1 MRYLRCVKRLLLFI
15 AFMSSL
21 NLFAG
26 TITTSVLSLSA
37 FGNVYPFHSST
48 TLRYTVFG
56 TSLSANLTIT
66 ADSTFE
72 VSTTYGYGYGKSI
85 TLTPVSGFVDTVSIF
100 VRFSPSFIGSFSGN
114 IVNAS
119 VGSTTKN
126 VSVSGTCI
134 AWAIPTSPSN
144 YYSTATGRGATLKTN
159 LYTKILGHTAQTYG
173 SGSCSG
179 CVWSAFSS
187 TDKQLN
193 GKVWDIYSAR
203 FDTSSPYEYTLSTDQ
218 CGTYAVEGDCYN
230 REHTFPQSWF
240 ASGPPMQSDLF
251 HVFAS
256 DGKVNGER
264 SNYPFGNVTSVT
276 YTSRYGGKRG
286 TGTTNSGYT
295 GIVFE
300 PIDEYKGDIARA
312 QLYMATRYENVISG
326 WQSNGNANDVLAGN
340 SFPAYDSWY
349 IDLLISWHNLD
360 PVSDKEIKRNNA
372 IFALQGNR
380 NPFIDS
386 PHFVQRI
393 WGGNIPTEPTLSSSN
408 LTITNHSNTS
418 LTLSWKTGNGS
429 RRIVLV
435 KAGSAVNGFPTDTL
449 MYGANRNLSLAP
461 QIGTGNYIVYNGSG
475 SSVTLTNLTPN
486 TVYHYA
492 VIEYNGWYTT
502 TNYQSSGVL
511 TSNATSLPVNFKS
524 FSANLIDE
532 KNVVLNWQTASE
544 LNNQSFTIQR
554 SVDATNWKD
563 LASIKGAGTSNR
575 VQTYQWLDDIQPL
588 NTPVIFYRLK
598 QTDFDGSYT
607 YSEIKSVHLVT
618 LENKLEIK
626 PLSNPFNEHLH
637 ISIIGTYRQGFYT
650 IYTLTGSVYEK
661 NTIQAST
668 NQSNTFSIDTRLYP
682 AGMYILQ
689 LQLEGKQ
696 YTYRVVKE

>member
-1 MRYLRCVKRLLLFI
+1 VKRLLLI
-15 AFMSSL
+15 SVLLS
-21 NLFAG
+21 NLQLLAG
-26 TITTSVLSLSA
+26 TITTNVTALSS

-48 TLRYTVFG
+48 VLRYTVFG
-56 TSLSANLTIT
+56 TSLSANLVIT

-72 VSTTYGYGYGKSI
+72 VSTSYLHGYGKSV

-100 VRFSPSFIGSFSGN
+100 VRFSPSFTGSFSGN

-119 VGSTTKN
+119 VGSTTRN

-144 YYSTATGRGATLKTN
+144 YYATATGRGATLKTN
-159 LYTKILGHTAQTYG
+159 LYNKILGHTAQGYTPG
-173 SGSCSG
+173 
-179 CVWSAFSS
+179 VWNAFST

-203 FDTSSPYEYTLSTDQ
+203 LDTTSPYEYTLSTDQ

-240 ASGPPMQSDLF
+240 ASGSPMQSDLF

-264 SNYPFGNVTSVT
+264 SNYPFGNVTSVS
-276 YTSRYGGKRG
+276 YTSSYGGKRG
-286 TGTTNSGYT
+286 TGTTNSGYS

-312 QLYMATRYENVISG
+312 QLYMATRYENLISG

-372 IFALQGNR
+372 IFALQANR
-380 NPFIDS
+380 NPYIDS

-393 WGGNIPTEPTLSSSN
+393 WGGSIPNEPTVSASN
-408 LTITNHSNTS
+408 LSIANHSNTS

-435 KAGSAVNGFPTDTL
+435 KAGSAVSSFPLDTL
-449 MYGANRNLSLAP
+449 MYEANRNLTLAP
-461 QIGTGNYIVYNGSG
+461 QIGTGNYVVYNGSG
-475 SSVTLTNLTPN
+475 SSVTLTNLNPN
-486 TVYHYA
+486 TTYHYA
-492 VIEYNGWYTT
+492 IIEYNGWYTT
-502 TNYQSSGVL
+502 TNYQSSGFL
-511 TSNATSLPVNFKS
+511 TSSATSLPVSFKS
-524 FSANLIDE
+524 FAVEAIGEQNILLKWETAN
-532 KNVVLNWQTASE
+532 E
-544 LNNQSFTIQR
+544 LNNASFTIQR
-554 SVDATNWKD
+554 STDAITWVDLGKV
-563 LASIKGAGTSNR
+563 KGAGTSYQLKR
-575 VQTYQWLDDIQPL
+575 YQWMDDISQQ
-588 NTPVIFYRLK
+588 TSSMFIYRLK
-598 QTDFDGSYT
+598 QTDFDGTFT
-607 YSEIKSVHLVT
+607 YSEMRSIQREGNQNPITIKVLA
-618 LENKLEIK
+618 
-626 PLSNPFNEHLH
+626 NPFTENLQLNIKGMSE
-637 ISIIGTYRQGFYT
+637 QGSYSLFS
-650 IYTLTGSVYEK
+650 LTGSLYE
-661 NTIQAST
+661 NNFIQPSP
-668 NQSNTFSIDTRLYP
+668 NQSNTVIIDTRLYP
-682 AGMYILQ
+682 PGLYILQ

-696 YTYRVVKE
+696 YNYRVVKQ